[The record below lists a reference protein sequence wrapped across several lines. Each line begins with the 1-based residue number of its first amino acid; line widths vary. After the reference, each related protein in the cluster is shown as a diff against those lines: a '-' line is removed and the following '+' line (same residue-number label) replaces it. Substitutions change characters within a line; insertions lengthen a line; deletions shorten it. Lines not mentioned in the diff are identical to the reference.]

1 MEIDARPSALQ
12 QALGPQLLTAI
23 REAAGASS
31 AASTT
36 GGEEDEGAGAGAV
49 EVVGVG
55 VGMKASTPYGDGR
68 VVGVAR
74 GDIWCVG
81 RGLDWVYSLFF

>member
-12 QALGPQLLTAI
+12 QALGPQLLRAI
-23 REAAGASS
+23 REAGGPSS

-36 GGEEDEGAGAGAV
+36 GGGGKEGAEPGSGAV

-81 RGLDWVYSLFF
+81 RGLDWV